1 MPKSHSHLRWLLAR
15 LGGNSKRGLAL
26 ADSHGFLH
34 QRVTLYTKLLF
45 LFFAAFTALGS
56 LKFITVAKHG
66 GYARENIISSV
77 ILVALTAGLGF
88 DWLHLRRKRC
98 SITRLHLYESVGTIF
113 TAAVLGSLTFLM
125 PSGIP
130 QVGLFLMVV
139 LVLVIRAAIVPSEA
153 GRTAA
158 VGMVSI
164 VILAALFFHR
174 GGGHPPLPDLH
185 EDIELYLLTNAG
197 RFMWALVAGW
207 GLIFVIATAILSRV
221 IFRLQTTVRQ
231 AMELGNY
238 TLDEK
243 LGEGGMGVVYLAHHA
258 MLQRPTALK
267 LLPPDKAGEETV
279 TRFEREVQQT
289 SRLTHPNTV
298 EIYDFGRTPDGV
310 FYYVMEYLDG
320 VNLRELVEL
329 EGKQPP
335 GRVIY
340 ILAQVAHA
348 LADAHRVGL
357 IHRDVKPANIILCNR
372 GGVADMAKLLDF
384 GLVKEIDKPAEILVS
399 TANSLTGTPQYM
411 SPECMTAPETMD
423 GRSDI
428 YALGAV
434 GYYLLTGEEVFTA
447 GSVVEICSHH
457 LHSEPEPP
465 SQRLG
470 APLSDDLED
479 IILRCLAKQPAGRP
493 TASELWLELRGCVD
507 RKRWGLP
514 EAMVWWAD
522 NDNTIVDFRAGSRE
536 PVVSGSEATLAVDV
550 AGRTLV
556 EVERN

>member
-1 MPKSHSHLRWLLAR
+1 MHKPQSHLRWLIAR
-15 LGGNSKRGLAL
+15 LGGNTKRGLAL
-26 ADSHGFLH
+26 ADSHSFLH
-34 QRVTLYTKLLF
+34 QRVTLYTKILF
-45 LFFAAFTALGS
+45 LFFAAFTLVGS
-56 LKFITVAKHG
+56 LKFILVAKQG
-66 GYARENIISSV
+66 DYARENIISSA
-77 ILVALTAGLGF
+77 IFLALTAGLGL
-88 DWLHLRRKRC
+88 DWLHLRRKLC
-98 SITRLHLYESVGTIF
+98 AVTLLHLYESVGTIF

-125 PSGIP
+125 PTGIP

-158 VGMVSI
+158 VGIVSI
-164 VILAALFFHR
+164 VILTALFFHR
-174 GGGHPPLPDLH
+174 GGGHPPLPGPND
-185 EDIELYLLTNAG
+185 DIELYFLLNAG
-197 RFMWALVAGW
+197 RFMWLMAAGW
-207 GLIFVIATAILSRV
+207 GLIFIIATAILSRV
-221 IFRLQTTVRQ
+221 IFRLQNTVRQ

-384 GLVKEIDKPAEILVS
+384 GLVKEIDKPAEIMIS
-399 TANSLTGTPQYM
+399 SANSLTGTPQYM
-411 SPECMTAPETMD
+411 SPECMTEPETMD
-423 GRSDI
+423 GRSDV

-434 GYYLLTGEEVFTA
+434 AYYLLTGEEVFTA
-447 GSVVEICSHH
+447 GSVVEICGHH

-470 APLSDDLED
+470 RAVASDLEN
-479 IILRCLAKQPAGRP
+479 IILRCLAKSPAQRP
-493 TASELWLELRGCVD
+493 TAIELWQELRSCED

-514 EAMVWWAD
+514 EAMDWWGD
-522 NDNTIVDFRAGSRE
+522 NDDTILDFRAGTRQ
-536 PVVSGSEATLAVDV
+536 PVTSGSAATLAVDITGHTV
-550 AGRTLV
+550 ADA
-556 EVERN
+556 EQS